1 MPDAPS
7 QMRLSLSAAPFF
19 LHRFSAEANSQT
31 AVGVLGENACPSG
44 QTPLYVPPLPPVW
57 FVATGDVVP
66 VRSIPD
72 IDLMEVMQR
81 I

>member
-19 LHRFSAEANSQT
+19 CIEANSQT

>member
-1 MPDAPS
+1 MLAPPVK
-7 QMRLSLSAAPFF
+7 RHYTF
-19 LHRFSAEANSQT
+19 R
-31 AVGVLGENACPSG
+31 
-44 QTPLYVPPLPPVW
+44 LPPVW